1 MLLVL
6 SPAKSLDFETPLPI
20 SSGTQQEW
28 TQPDFLEAASRLNAT
43 LRQLSPEDLSELMH
57 ISPTLGELNF
67 RRNLDWHV
75 PFTRDNARPAL
86 FAFTGD
92 VYQGLSAREL
102 NEQDLAF
109 AQRHVRILSG
119 LYGLLRPL
127 DLIQP
132 YRLEMGTA
140 LRHETGKSLY
150 AFWDKKL
157 ALRLR
162 EELLAHKEQTL
173 INLASTEY
181 FKAVSLKALNVPVI
195 SPVFKDYKNGQY
207 KIISFYAKRAR
218 GSMAAYIIKN
228 RINRADDILGFD
240 VDGYHYSK
248 SDSTPQTP
256 VFLRKLNDT
265 GLR

>member
-20 SSGTQQEW
+20 SSSTLPE
-28 TQPDFLEAASRLNAT
+28 FLDLASHLNQT
-43 LRQLSPEDLSELMH
+43 LRQLSPEDLSELMR
-57 ISPTLGELNF
+57 ISPALGELNF
-67 RRNLDWHV
+67 RRNLEWSV
-75 PFTRDNARPAL
+75 PFTNDNARQAL

-92 VYQGLSAREL
+92 VYQGLNARAL
-102 NEQDLAF
+102 NEQDLEF
-109 AQRHVRILSG
+109 AQQHVRILSG

-140 LRHETGKSLY
+140 LQHEKTRSLY
-150 AFWDKKL
+150 AFWDKTL
-157 ALRLR
+157 ALKLR
-162 EELLAHKEQTL
+162 EELLTHEQQIL

-181 FKAVSLKALNVPVI
+181 FKAVNLKALNVPVI
-195 SPVFKDYKNGQY
+195 NPVFKDYKNGQY

-248 SDSTPQTP
+248 SESTPDMP
-256 VFLRKLNDT
+256 VFLRKLNNT
-265 GLR
+265 QA